1 MTNPVTKE
9 QLQELARLEASNRQ
23 LDLDIIQ
30 RKVRHLIIPMEQ
42 RLASNIEK
50 AKKMRENLLAQ
61 QAEYVKEH
69 GKEAANEFV
78 EVRQSNGWKY
88 DENALIESFTSDL
101 DTYENLLRVKTTYEL
116 DKAKV
121 KEYLTHLNGDQ
132 LDELGARWEEG
143 FTTKFRPLGDLE

>member
-9 QLQELARLEASNRQ
+9 QLQELAKLEASNRQ

-30 RKVRHLIIPMEQ
+30 RKVRYLITPMEQ
-42 RLASNIEK
+42 RLASNLEK
-50 AKKMRENLLAQ
+50 AKKMREDLLAQ
-61 QAEYVKEH
+61 QQEYVAEH
-69 GKEAANEFV
+69 GKAAATEYV
-78 EVRQSNGWKY
+78 EVRQSNGWHY
-88 DENALIESFTSDL
+88 DDKALISEFTSDL
-101 DTYENLLRVKTTYEL
+101 EKYEDLLRIKTTYEL

-121 KEYLTHLNGDQ
+121 KEYLTKQDGPT